1 MWEYIINFINII
13 FSFLTNFSDDMAIIY
28 MIKYF
33 CGREIEINKKTWLI
47 CLGYETIVFILIKA
61 NIISE
66 SLIQNIIVILFIL
79 IYTYRLKFYK
89 KLFSSFMVF
98 IVNFTFGITLLMVG
112 SALFSQQL
120 FTDEQGIIEGNVEI
134 VLNLLAI
141 ICNTIIITYIV
152 RKIKEN
158 IYISFTKLDIIIISP
173 VLLISF
179 VILCVM
185 ELLKDKVIFDKV
197 SDQYIVM
204 LFGICGII
212 MNISIV
218 VSLIKS
224 KSAYYYKSMN
234 EINTHYME
242 MQLKHFEAYKNSQKE
257 TRRIKHDMKNHII
270 CISELLDKNK
280 IEEVKKYVNE
290 LKENITSIDNNFKT
304 GNIVLDSII
313 NEKYSYMKQQNI
325 DLKIEGYM
333 YDEDTI
339 QPVDICTIFAN
350 AIDNAIEGALK
361 EDNKNK
367 RFINIFI
374 KENKNFVFTKI
385 INNMV
390 MVEGNT
396 KFNTTKDDEINH
408 GFGIYN
414 IKHAV
419 EKYKG
424 NVEIEAKDNMFML
437 DIVLPK

>member
-13 FSFLTNFSDDMAIIY
+13 FSFLTNFSDDMAISY

-120 FTDEQGIIEGNVEI
+120 FTDEQGIIEGN
-134 VLNLLAI
+134 
-141 ICNTIIITYIV
+141 
-152 RKIKEN
+152 
-158 IYISFTKLDIIIISP
+158 
-173 VLLISF
+173 
-179 VILCVM
+179 
-185 ELLKDKVIFDKV
+185 
-197 SDQYIVM
+197 
-204 LFGICGII
+204 
-212 MNISIV
+212 
-218 VSLIKS
+218 
-224 KSAYYYKSMN
+224 
-234 EINTHYME
+234 
-242 MQLKHFEAYKNSQKE
+242 
-257 TRRIKHDMKNHII
+257 
-270 CISELLDKNK
+270 
-280 IEEVKKYVNE
+280 
-290 LKENITSIDNNFKT
+290 
-304 GNIVLDSII
+304 
-313 NEKYSYMKQQNI
+313 
-325 DLKIEGYM
+325 
-333 YDEDTI
+333 
-339 QPVDICTIFAN
+339 
-350 AIDNAIEGALK
+350 
-361 EDNKNK
+361 
-367 RFINIFI
+367 
-374 KENKNFVFTKI
+374 
-385 INNMV
+385 
-390 MVEGNT
+390 T